1 MDYFFRL
8 GDVVLV
14 KDLECLRNE
23 GITVHEAEDDYGNKI
38 SYCMRYG
45 IIYSIFEDYEHKLPG
60 SIGTVCGGIY
70 DKYLD
75 VRIGDLTYILP
86 YFILKPVISEVVE
99 LEENTYYDIEE

>member
-1 MDYFFRL
+1 VEHFFRL
-8 GDVVLV
+8 GDTVIV

-23 GITVHEAEDDYGNKI
+23 GIMVHEAEDDYGNKI

-45 IIYSIFEDYEHKLPG
+45 IMYSIFEDYEHRLPG

-86 YFILKPVISEVVE
+86 HFILKPVISEVVE